1 VTEKEN
7 MKELFRDILSIDD
20 VKGVMLF
27 SFKGELVFKEFLL
40 PLSEEPETREW
51 WPLFIDS
58 LQGVREADIVYENS
72 RLYIRKTDL
81 GYLLILMGLF
91 APVAMMRLNCDILL
105 PSLEKMGATKGL
117 VHFFKK
123 KR

>member
-1 VTEKEN
+1 

-27 SFKGELVFKEFLL
+27 SFKGELIFKEFLY

-105 PSLEKMGATKGL
+105 PSLEKVGVTKGL

>member
-1 VTEKEN
+1 

-27 SFKGELVFKEFLL
+27 SFKGELIFKEFLS

-105 PSLEKMGATKGL
+105 PSLEKVGVTKGL